1 MKKNSQAL
9 ETTVLKS
16 VMNEIIF
23 RTESKEAIME
33 YEFSFSNHSLQR
45 SQQRGISK
53 ELIAMA
59 TEYGTCYYAQ
69 GLHFYVLGKKDIPLQ
84 VRKNASKYENTIVV
98 FSAKRNEVLTCY
110 RNANPYSYI
119 KHKRRDL
126 ITRAA

>member
-1 MKKNSQAL
+1 MKKNSQAF

-16 VMNEIIF
+16 ANNEIIF
-23 RTESKEAIME
+23 WTESKDAVME

-69 GLHFYVLGKKDIPLQ
+69 GLHFYVLGKKIFHFKSEKMLLNTRIQLLCFRP
-84 VRKNASKYENTIVV
+84 KEMKYLPAIATQILIRISNTSEKI
-98 FSAKRNEVLTCY
+98 
-110 RNANPYSYI
+110 
-119 KHKRRDL
+119 
-126 ITRAA
+126 